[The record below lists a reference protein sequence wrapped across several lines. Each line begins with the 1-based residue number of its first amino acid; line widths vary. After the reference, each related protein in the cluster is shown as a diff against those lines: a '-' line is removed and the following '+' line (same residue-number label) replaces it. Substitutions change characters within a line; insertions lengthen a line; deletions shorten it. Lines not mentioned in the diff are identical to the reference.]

1 LLDVADGISEDLA
14 SGSVLG
20 LIGAAQKAGTF
31 YNTNQKNGGLKK
43 LLVSEGTALGK
54 DVLKQSI
61 PGAVRAAANRADGW
75 VFPTAQFNRNN
86 TGPNQTLAE
95 TQRLISQARR

>member
-1 LLDVADGISEDLA
+1 
-14 SGSVLG
+14 

-54 DVLKQSI
+54 DVLKQSL
-61 PGAVRAAANRADGW
+61 PGAVRSAANRADGW
-75 VFPTAQFNRNN
+75 IFPTAQTGTNN
-86 TGPNQTLAE
+86 TQPAAGPTL
-95 TQRLISQARR
+95 TQRLNVR